1 MVWKVRLKPEY
12 GRSGSLVYAELARVK
27 GVDGEDVPVRAVTLR
42 RRRPHVGV
50 GPAVIAQHKR
60 PGRQALPA
68 GGTGPARKLRYL
80 PTEADDGPVPKAA
93 TSRRVRVEARNGEAL
108 GLGREA

>member
-1 MVWKVRLKPEY
+1 MEGQVEPEY

-27 GVDGEDVPVRAVTLR
+27 GVDGEDVPVRAVALR

-50 GPAVIAQHKR
+50 GPAVIAQHER

-68 GGTGPARKLRYL
+68 GGTGPARQLRYL
-80 PTEADDGPVPKAA
+80 PAEADDGPVPKAA
-93 TSRRVRVEARNGEAL
+93 ASGSVRVEAGNGEAL